1 MRSDEFAELGDQLRL
16 RKTMHRSRMIS
27 SARLR
32 SVRWHQSS
40 EKDDGEGGG
49 RGQDGKIYKAAV

>member
-32 SVRWHQSS
+32 SVRWRRSS
-40 EKDDGEGGG
+40 EKDDGEGGR